1 MLSCLTINSLDSM
14 SQFIEMFGAV
24 ESTKPLTDFIEVSF
38 PGEWGQE
45 DKDGSGVKVTVS

>member
-1 MLSCLTINSLDSM
+1 M

-45 DKDGSGVKVTVS
+45 DKSWIYLMLSLEILIQ